1 MPRDNFL
8 KMQMYFGRFI
18 LPTLPLTLP
27 TVILGPA
34 AEELKENDSL
44 TIIEEL
50 GLGSYVDY
58 DAMVYRRS
66 GRTRKQR
73 DLKGCGVYTG

>member
-1 MPRDNFL
+1 
-8 KMQMYFGRFI
+8 MYFGRFI

-27 TVILGPA
+27 TVNRVTD
-34 AEELKENDSL
+34 ELKENRSL
-44 TIIEEL
+44 DIIEEL

-66 GRTRKQR
+66 ERKRKQR
-73 DLKGCGVYTG
+73 DLKGYGVYTG